1 MSSSLTTAK
10 NQKGKKGAKALA
22 PLEKAGTSREEDYLN
37 SILPPRE
44 YTQDGALWV
53 RYVSP
58 TPANR
63 ADVIYL
69 QDRLD
74 DAL

>member
-1 MSSSLTTAK
+1 MVKYNLPQLVSSSLTAAK
-10 NQKGKKGAKALA
+10 NAKGKKGKQTLA
-22 PLEKAGTSREEDYLN
+22 PLEKAGTTREEDYLN

-44 YTQDGALWV
+44 YTDGGNLWV

-63 ADVIYL
+63 IDVI
-69 QDRLD
+69 
-74 DAL
+74 